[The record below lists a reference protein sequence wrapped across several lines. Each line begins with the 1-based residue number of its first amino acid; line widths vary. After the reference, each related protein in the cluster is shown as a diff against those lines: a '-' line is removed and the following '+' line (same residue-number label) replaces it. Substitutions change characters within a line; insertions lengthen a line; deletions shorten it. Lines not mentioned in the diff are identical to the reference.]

1 MSLISESSQLYN
13 NQPSVLYEFFQQSA
27 QRWPNAIAVDV
38 PPSLEKPH
46 RRRISYA
53 ELERK
58 SNMLAQAVYLETGC
72 NLIVAIFLPR
82 TTEWLY
88 VAQLAILRSA
98 SAYVC
103 IDPTFPDE
111 QINYILHDSSA
122 TILLTDTEGAERAR
136 QIDCQIPILQVD
148 QPFETST
155 ARLPPLS
162 TPESIAYIIY
172 TSGST
177 GMPKGV
183 MISHG
188 SIVNL
193 ISGDITEFSLGPGDR
208 VAQGSAAAY
217 DSSVEEIW
225 MALASGATVVVM
237 DDNTVR
243 LGPDLVRWLRDECIT
258 ILCPP
263 PTLLRTMGCKD
274 PQMELTDLRLLYV
287 GGEAL
292 PPDIAERWSRG
303 RRMVNGYGPT
313 ECTVT
318 CLRHDIVSGKNI
330 AIGHPVPGMQA
341 WILNDD
347 LKLVPNGEIGELCMS
362 GAGIA
367 IGYLNRPELN
377 SSKFLH
383 HPQFGRIYRT
393 GDLAHVEP
401 NGTLYYHGR
410 IDSQVKLR
418 GYRIELEAIESCLVR
433 CPGVR
438 EAACRVQGEGAL
450 EILAA
455 HVILT
460 DPASLLNVDELKSQ
474 LLKSLPRYMIP
485 SVFGTIKELP
495 KNPTSGKLRRSD
507 LPILAIERH
516 QSRTVA
522 TPLCDPIVKDI
533 AEAVR
538 NVLNLPNMPSV
549 NEDFFIDLGGSSL
562 TAAMLITELR
572 MDPKTASITV
582 RDLYEARTIE
592 KLACRATPPNAKP
605 NVMSTE
611 QSNGNPINVTLV
623 QLVWLLLELIAGSAL
638 GYISFFWFFPW
649 LSSWTGLIVPTLL
662 MPFLFIGV
670 SLVFVLLSFL
680 IAIGAKRILI
690 GQYTPI
696 REPVWSGFYV
706 RMWIV
711 RQFMRLIPWNTIA
724 GTEFQCIALRALGA
738 HIGKRVHIHRGVNL
752 LNGGWDLLYIGD
764 DVTISQD
771 AIIGLVQ
778 LEKGQVVIGPVKLEN
793 GATMDVRSGVGPNT
807 QIGHNAWLTALSWLL
822 EGDTIPAGEKW
833 DGVPAK
839 SVGIAPKPP
848 MQIDAGKCLSPILH
862 GTAMILSQS
871 LLRGVLY
878 LPYALAFILVSSQF
892 NLNTYD
898 LLLSAI
904 IHPTSNLI
912 LLLSMGVA
920 MSLATVCMVSLEAIV
935 ARAIGTVSPGVISRW
950 SWTYIRVWLK
960 PWLVT
965 SAGSWL
971 SGGLFWPVWL
981 RAAGMKIGHDCEIS
995 TIIDVVPE
1003 LIKINSSCFLADG
1016 IYLGGPRIQC
1026 GTVTLGNVFLE
1037 RNTFLGN
1044 HVVVAAGQQLPQD
1057 ILIGIS
1063 TVADDRVVRPGSSW
1077 FGHPPFEL
1085 PRREIVAVDRSLT
1098 YDPPFI
1104 RVVNRVFWEWLRFT
1118 LPILLTLETVLWIYG
1133 VNYAKE
1139 NLSLKTLLMLG
1150 VPTVSLMTIILLLM
1164 FVLGLKWLLLGRVHE
1179 GTHPLWSCWCSR
1191 WDFLYVFWGVIA
1203 RNLLSFLEGTLLLS
1217 IYLRCMGM
1225 NIGKGVVL
1233 GEGFSQVVDPDM
1245 LSIGNGATVSAMF
1258 QAHTFED
1265 RVLKIGHIQVGAYS
1279 TLGTGTVP
1287 LYGANIGMHTFV
1299 LPNSVIMKRE
1309 HLQPWLRYEGAPTR
1323 RQYKD

>member
-1 MSLISESSQLYN
+1 MSLISESSQLYS

-38 PPSLEKPH
+38 PPSLESPH
-46 RRRISYA
+46 RRRISYT

-58 SNMLAQAVYLETGC
+58 SNILAQAVYLKTGC

-88 VAQLAILRSA
+88 VAQLAVLRSA

-103 IDPTFPDE
+103 IDPIFPDE
-111 QINYILHDSSA
+111 QINHILRDSSA
-122 TILLTDTEGAERAR
+122 TVLLTDTEGAERAR
-136 QIDCQIPILQVD
+136 QIGCQIPILQVD
-148 QPFETST
+148 RTFENST
-155 ARLPPLS
+155 TRLPKLL
-162 TPESIAYIIY
+162 TPENIAYIIY

-183 MISHG
+183 MISHEG
-188 SIVNL
+188 IVNL
-193 ISGDITEFSLGPGDR
+193 ISGDITEFNLGPGDR
-208 VAQGSAAAY
+208 VAQGSSVAY

-225 MALASGATVVVM
+225 MALASGATIVVM
-237 DDNTVR
+237 DDHTVR

-258 ILCPP
+258 VLCPP

-274 PQMELTDLRLLYV
+274 PQMELTNLRLLYV

-292 PPDIAERWSRG
+292 PQDVAEIWSRG

-318 CLRHDIVSGKNI
+318 CLRHDIVTGENV
-330 AIGHPVPGMQA
+330 AIGHPVPGMKA
-341 WILNDD
+341 WVLNED
-347 LKLVPNGEIGELCMS
+347 LEPVPNGEMGELCMS

-377 SSKFLH
+377 SNKFLLH
-383 HPQFGRIYRT
+383 SQLGRIYRT
-393 GDLAHVEP
+393 GDLVHVEP

-418 GYRIELEAIESCLVR
+418 GYRIELEAIESCLAR

-438 EAACRVQGEGAL
+438 EAACRVQGEGAS

-460 DPASLLNVDELKSQ
+460 DPASLLNVDELRSQ
-474 LLKSLPRYMIP
+474 LLKSLPGYMVP

-495 KNPTSGKLRRSD
+495 KDPTSGKLRRSN
-507 LPILAIERH
+507 LPILPIERR

-522 TPLCDPIVKDI
+522 TPPCDPIVKDI

-538 NVLNLPNMPSV
+538 NVLNLPDVPSV
-549 NEDFFIDLGGSSL
+549 NEDFFTDLGGSSL

-572 MDPKTASITV
+572 MNPKTAAITV

-592 KLACRATPPNAKP
+592 KLACRATPPNAEP
-605 NVMSTE
+605 NVTSTE
-611 QSNGNPINVTLV
+611 QFNGNPINVTLA
-623 QLVWLLLELIAGSAL
+623 QLVWLLLELIIGSAW
-638 GYISFFWFFPW
+638 GYISLFWFFPW
-649 LSSWTGLIVPTLL
+649 LSGLTGLIVPPLL

-670 SLVFVLLSFL
+670 SFVFVLLLFL
-680 IAIGAKRILI
+680 IAICAKRILI
-690 GQYTPI
+690 GQYTPTC
-696 REPVWSGFYV
+696 ETVWSGLYV
-706 RMWIV
+706 RIWIV

-724 GTEFQCIALRALGA
+724 GTEFQCMALRALGA

-771 AIIGLVQ
+771 ASIELVQ
-778 LEKGQVVIGPVKLEN
+778 LERGQVVIGPVKLEN

-807 QIGHNAWLTALSWLL
+807 QIGHHAWLTALSWLP
-822 EGDTIPAGEKW
+822 EGGTIPADEKW

-848 MQIDAGKCLSPILH
+848 MQVDAGKCLSPRLH
-862 GTAMILSQS
+862 GIAMILSQS
-871 LLRGVLY
+871 LLQGILY
-878 LPYALAFILVSSQF
+878 LPYALAFILVSDRF

-904 IHPTSNLI
+904 IHPISNLI
-912 LLLSMGVA
+912 LLLNMSVA
-920 MSLATVCMVSLEAIV
+920 MSLALVCMISLEAIM
-935 ARAIGTVSPGVISRW
+935 ARVIGIVSPGVISRW
-950 SWTYIRVWLK
+950 SLAYIRVWLK
-960 PWLVT
+960 TGLVT
-965 SAGSWL
+965 SAGNWL
-971 SGGLFWPVWL
+971 SGGLFWTVWL
-981 RAAGMKIGHDCEIS
+981 RAAGMKVGHDCEIS

-1026 GTVTLGNVFLE
+1026 GTVTLENVLLE

-1044 HVVVAAGQQLPQD
+1044 HVVVATGQQLPPD
-1057 ILIGIS
+1057 ILIGVA

-1085 PRREIVAVDRSLT
+1085 PRREIVTVARSLT

-1118 LPILLTLETVLWIYG
+1118 LPIVLTLETVLWTAG

-1139 NLSLKTLLMLG
+1139 NLPLKTLLILG
-1150 VPTVSLMTIILLLM
+1150 VPTISLMTIILSLI
-1164 FVLGLKWLLLGRVHE
+1164 FVLGLKWILLGRVRE
-1179 GTHPLWSCWCSR
+1179 GIHPLWSCWCSR
-1191 WDFLYVFWGVIA
+1191 WDFFYVSWGIIA

-1217 IYLRCMGM
+1217 IYLRLMGM
-1225 NIGKGVVL
+1225 KIGKRVML
-1233 GEGFSQVVDPDM
+1233 SDRFTHVVDPDM
-1245 LSIGNGATVSAMF
+1245 LSIGDGATVSARF

-1279 TLGTGTVP
+1279 TLGNGTVP
-1287 LYGANIGMHTFV
+1287 LYGADIGTHAFV
-1299 LPNSVIMKRE
+1299 LPNSVIMKHE
-1309 HLQPWLRYEGAPTR
+1309 HLQPWLRYEGVPTR
-1323 RQYKD
+1323 RQ